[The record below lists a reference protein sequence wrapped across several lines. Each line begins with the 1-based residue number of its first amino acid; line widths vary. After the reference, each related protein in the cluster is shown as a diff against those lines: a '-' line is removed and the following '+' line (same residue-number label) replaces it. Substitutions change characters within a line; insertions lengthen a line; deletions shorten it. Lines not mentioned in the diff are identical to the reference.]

1 MRVIEKV
8 HKQVVHWGR
17 FVWLAAL
24 FSAMLA
30 ACTNG
35 GSIGPRPAQDLITV
49 VEAYL
54 QKYQPGPLP
63 RLFQTTYLYDR
74 NGTLIAEYFPEGR
87 RTWAPIARIS
97 PHLLHAT
104 IAAEDSSFYANPGVD
119 PRRIVAAVVRNI
131 ESGEVTSGASTITMQ
146 LARNLFLGAED
157 RYNTSIDRKL
167 LEAGVAQE
175 LTDLFSKDEIL
186 EMYLNLLNYGS
197 LAYGPEAAAQVYFGK
212 SAADLTLAEASL
224 LAGLPQ
230 QPANLNPFVNFD
242 AARARQD
249 VVLQLMVR
257 HGYLSEAEAEA
268 VRGEQE
274 TLRAYFA
281 VASVN
286 AGQRAEIRAPHFAQ
300 YVIDTLDEQLGAG
313 YTARSGLRIFTTLDL
328 DMQELAQRTV
338 TEKVAELSP
347 RYGFN
352 NSALVAMKPGT
363 AEILAMVG
371 SADFANDQ
379 IAGQVNVAVRPRQ
392 PGSSIKP
399 IFYAAALDANV
410 ISPATV
416 IWDLYARYVI
426 DKRQVYIPRNY
437 DEKYHGPVTVR
448 SALAN
453 SYNVPMVKLF
463 YAAGPEQMASR
474 AYAMGIRTFTSD
486 KVWYGLGLSLGAGE
500 VTLLDLTNAYT
511 TLASEGR
518 HNPPRAVLT
527 VLDGRGESIELV
539 HNSDPDPVISPQ
551 AAFLVT
557 NILSDNEARAP
568 MFGLNSRLHLSFPAA
583 AKTGTTT
590 GNRDSWTAGYSRYLA
605 AAVWSGNTDGK
616 PTRNS
621 TGIGGAA
628 PIWNAFMEAVAADP
642 AMRNKLDAPAD
653 PAAWEFIPPPGIEEV
668 PVTCPEGL
676 VCRPG
681 GEYFSDVWLQ
691 KMSEFGPMSDSTA
704 TGAITN
710 VFVQW
715 QDGGRQF
722 VGYCV
727 SSELTGQTR
736 TLLKTPI
743 GVGLLPA
750 PVLLDT
756 KPADERT
763 VDEQFMFTEQRKLLE
778 QERDQAIGW
787 GSSRNTPIT
796 LGRCEQMDSIAREL
810 YGDRV
815 AAVTVDRGSAP
826 IAQAQPTPTAQAT
839 PEEDAQPTERAPV
852 LYSIHSSYSD
862 NACAGSYI
870 LGRVINGNGGPTPGV
885 RIMAVDQWGNR
896 AEVVSKSS
904 EADLGNFD
912 FPIYSGTPHE
922 IYLNVVD
929 GSGNPIS
936 PTVVVRHKLDNESNT
951 CHHVVFQSVG

>member
-1 MRVIEKV
+1 
-8 HKQVVHWGR
+8 
-17 FVWLAAL
+17 
-24 FSAMLA
+24 
-30 ACTNG
+30 
-35 GSIGPRPAQDLITV
+35 
-49 VEAYL
+49 
-54 QKYQPGPLP
+54 
-63 RLFQTTYLYDR
+63 
-74 NGTLIAEYFPEGR
+74 
-87 RTWAPIARIS
+87 
-97 PHLLHAT
+97 
-104 IAAEDSSFYANPGVD
+104 
-119 PRRIVAAVVRNI
+119 
-131 ESGEVTSGASTITMQ
+131 
-146 LARNLFLGAED
+146 
-157 RYNTSIDRKL
+157 
-167 LEAGVAQE
+167 
-175 LTDLFSKDEIL
+175 
-186 EMYLNLLNYGS
+186 

-583 AKTGTTT
+583 AKT
-590 GNRDSWTAGYSRYLA
+590 
-605 AAVWSGNTDGK
+605 
-616 PTRNS
+616 
-621 TGIGGAA
+621 
-628 PIWNAFMEAVAADP
+628 
-642 AMRNKLDAPAD
+642 
-653 PAAWEFIPPPGIEEV
+653 
-668 PVTCPEGL
+668 
-676 VCRPG
+676 
-681 GEYFSDVWLQ
+681 
-691 KMSEFGPMSDSTA
+691 
-704 TGAITN
+704 
-710 VFVQW
+710 
-715 QDGGRQF
+715 
-722 VGYCV
+722 
-727 SSELTGQTR
+727 
-736 TLLKTPI
+736 
-743 GVGLLPA
+743 
-750 PVLLDT
+750 
-756 KPADERT
+756 
-763 VDEQFMFTEQRKLLE
+763 
-778 QERDQAIGW
+778 
-787 GSSRNTPIT
+787 
-796 LGRCEQMDSIAREL
+796 
-810 YGDRV
+810 
-815 AAVTVDRGSAP
+815 
-826 IAQAQPTPTAQAT
+826 
-839 PEEDAQPTERAPV
+839 
-852 LYSIHSSYSD
+852 
-862 NACAGSYI
+862 
-870 LGRVINGNGGPTPGV
+870 
-885 RIMAVDQWGNR
+885 
-896 AEVVSKSS
+896 
-904 EADLGNFD
+904 
-912 FPIYSGTPHE
+912 
-922 IYLNVVD
+922 
-929 GSGNPIS
+929 
-936 PTVVVRHKLDNESNT
+936 
-951 CHHVVFQSVG
+951 